1 MNQLLQ
7 YQSLLWEG
15 LWTTVLVTVFGI
27 LIAVVVAFV
36 VGFMRL
42 SRHRIVRASAYVFV
56 EFFRGTSIL
65 VQLAWV
71 VYALPFLGVR
81 FTDNLVAGIVVLGLN
96 EGAYAAEIVRG
107 AIASRPRGQT
117 EAAVA
122 LGMKPAQRM
131 RRILVPQSIP
141 VMLPSFGNVAVDLL
155 KATPLVYFIGVADF
169 TANGLAIRTETQDTT
184 TILLTLLVVYFI
196 LALILAAITRWLE
209 NRFGLEHRRRG
220 LLRGSPRPVF
230 RPMIGSTS

>member
-1 MNQLLQ
+1 MSEVLE

-15 LWTTVLVTVFGI
+15 LRITAIAAVFGI
-27 LIAVVVAFV
+27 LLTIVVAFV
-36 VGFMRL
+36 VGMMRL
-42 SRHRIVRASAYVFV
+42 SRSPWLRGPSYVFV

-96 EGAYAAEIVRG
+96 EGAYASEVVRG

-117 EAAVA
+117 EAGIA
-122 LGMKPAQRM
+122 LGLTPAQRM

-155 KATPLVYFIGVADF
+155 KATPLLYFIGITDF
-169 TANGLAIRTETQDTT
+169 TANGMSIRTETQQTT
-184 TILLTLLVVYFI
+184 AIFIGMLIVYFI
-196 LALILAAITRWLE
+196 LSLLLAAFTRWLE
-209 NRFGLEHRRRG
+209 NRFALERRRSP
-220 LLRGSPRPVF
+220 LLRPLVGSA
-230 RPMIGSTS
+230 S

>member
-1 MNQLLQ
+1 MTHLLE
-7 YQSLLWEG
+7 YRSLLAEG
-15 LWTTVLVTVFGI
+15 LRTTIVVTVFGI
-27 LIAVVVAFV
+27 LIAVIVAFV

-42 SRHRIVRASAYVFV
+42 SRHWILRAPSYVFV

-107 AIASRPRGQT
+107 AIASRSRGQT

-122 LGMKPAQRM
+122 LGMTPMQRM
-131 RRILVPQSIP
+131 RRILLPQSIP

-184 TILLTLLVVYFI
+184 SILLMLLVVYFI

-209 NRFGLEHRRRG
+209 NRFALEHRRQGLIRG
-220 LLRGSPRPVF
+220 RPQPLF
-230 RPMIGSTS
+230 RPLIGSTS

>member
-1 MNQLLQ
+1 MTQLLE
-7 YQSLLWEG
+7 YRDLLAEG
-15 LWTTVLVTVFGI
+15 LWTTVVVTVFGI
-27 LIAVVVAFV
+27 LITIVVAFV

-42 SRHRIVRASAYVFV
+42 SRHWILRAPSYVFV

-107 AIASRPRGQT
+107 AITSRPRGQT

-122 LGMKPAQRM
+122 LGLKPAQRM

-155 KATPLVYFIGVADF
+155 KATPLVYFIGVADL
-169 TANGLAIRTETQDTT
+169 TADGLAIRTETQDTA
-184 TILLTLLVVYFI
+184 TILIMLLLVYFI
-196 LALILAAITRWLE
+196 LALILAGITRLLE
-209 NRFGLEHRRRG
+209 NRFALERRRHP
-220 LLRGSPRPVF
+220 LMRPL
-230 RPMIGSTS
+230 IGSTS